1 MTERALRI
9 PQAAPVAPTLRALPE
24 ARATTRPAA
33 AAPPATQTRRP
44 VHVAVAVGVT
54 ATMYAVSLAGVTAL
68 QAGTNARLA
77 AERAPAAAAV
87 EALRTS
93 HDQTEARLARIAA
106 GYNGA
111 TATYRQIVEDIGSH
125 EAALG
130 SLGERVAAV
139 EGSAASLRVPT
150 FPRLPTVSSRT
161 VYVSARPASNA
172 CTNASGKPC

>member
-1 MTERALRI
+1 MTERALRL
-9 PQAAPVAPTLRALPE
+9 PQAAPDARTLRVVPAG
-24 ARATTRPAA
+24 RATAR
-33 AAPPATQTRRP
+33 PATQTPRP

-54 ATMYAVSLAGVTAL
+54 AALYAVSLAGVTAL
-68 QAGTNARLA
+68 QAGTDARLA

-87 EALRTS
+87 DALRTS
-93 HDQTEARLARIAA
+93 HDLTEAELARIAA
-106 GYNGA
+106 GYSGA
-111 TATYRQIVEDIGSH
+111 AAAYQRIADEISSH

-130 SLGERVAAV
+130 LLGERVAAV

-150 FPRLPTVSSRT
+150 FSRLPAVSSRT

>member
-1 MTERALRI
+1 MTERALRL
-9 PQAAPVAPTLRALPE
+9 PQAAPDARTLRVVPA
-24 ARATTRPAA
+24 ARAAA
-33 AAPPATQTRRP
+33 RPATQTRRP

-54 ATMYAVSLAGVTAL
+54 AALYAVSLAGVTAL
-68 QAGTNARLA
+68 QAGTDARLA

-87 EALRTS
+87 DALRTS
-93 HDQTEARLARIAA
+93 HDLTEAELARIAA
-106 GYNGA
+106 GYSGA
-111 TATYRQIVEDIGSH
+111 AAAYQRIADEIGSH

-130 SLGERVAAV
+130 LLGERVAAV

-150 FPRLPTVSSRT
+150 FSRLPAVSSRT